1 MKTMNKSNLDFH
13 RLEHTYITEA
23 ITPHHIE
30 KTLNFILFKSPA
42 PSHET

>member
-1 MKTMNKSNLDFH
+1 MKIMNKSNLDFH
-13 RLEHTYITEA
+13 RLKHTYISEA

-30 KTLNFILFKSPA
+30 KTLEFILLKSPA